1 MMIEIAPNVFQI
13 PVMPR
18 QMINAYLIGSV
29 LIDAGIKSSGKTLL
43 KAIGSR
49 KLTAHALTH
58 AHPDHQGASAL
69 ICERLGLPFW
79 VSAGDKTAAET
90 GDVVGTMSNPN
101 HPILRFEQ
109 RFFAGRGYPVTRTL
123 KEGDLVEGFRILET
137 PGHSAGHLS
146 FYRECDGV
154 LIAGDV
160 LRNVNY
166 GTTLPGL
173 GEPPAMFTPDIPQNR
188 RSIQRIAALHPKVVC
203 FGHGP
208 VMRDPQRLAAFAKGL
223 K

>member
-1 MMIEIAPNVFQI
+1 MIEIAKDVFQI

-29 LIDAGIKSSGKTLL
+29 LIDAGVQSSGGTLL

-58 AHPDHQGASAL
+58 AHPDHQGASAFL
-69 ICERLGLPFW
+69 CQKLGLPFW
-79 VSAGDKTAAET
+79 VGTGDKTAAET
-90 GDVVGTMSNPN
+90 GNIAVTMPNPN
-101 HPILRFEQ
+101 HFVVRFEQ
-109 RFFAGRGYPVTRTL
+109 KYFAGKGHPVARTL
-123 KEGDLVEGFRILET
+123 KEGDMIEGFRVIET

-146 FYRECDGV
+146 FWRESDGV

-160 LRNVNY
+160 LRNLNF
-166 GTTLPGL
+166 GTTFPEL
-173 GEPPAMFTPDIPQNR
+173 GEPLAMFTPNPAQNR
-188 RSIQRIAALHPKVVC
+188 ASIRKIAALQPKVVC

-208 VMRDPQRLAAFAKGL
+208 VMRDPQRIAAFAKGL
-223 K
+223 S

>member
-79 VSAGDKTAAET
+79 PSSLVASASRAWPVARLSKSICTRSAS
-90 GDVVGTMSNPN
+90 MSAP
-101 HPILRFEQ
+101 
-109 RFFAGRGYPVTRTL
+109 
-123 KEGDLVEGFRILET
+123 
-137 PGHSAGHLS
+137 
-146 FYRECDGV
+146 
-154 LIAGDV
+154 
-160 LRNVNY
+160 
-166 GTTLPGL
+166 
-173 GEPPAMFTPDIPQNR
+173 
-188 RSIQRIAALHPKVVC
+188 
-203 FGHGP
+203 
-208 VMRDPQRLAAFAKGL
+208 
-223 K
+223 